1 MKNKLIQFQFPL
13 IFCLLFFNHVII
25 AQTIEWERS
34 FGGSGIDRLDCI
46 IQTTDNGYIFVG
58 QSQSTDGDISTN
70 IGSQDFWVVK
80 LDEER
85 NIEWEKSLG
94 SQGGDFGISVVQSSD
109 GGYLVGGRSSTDFM
123 VFKLNQDGDT
133 EWERSYGGSEDDD
146 FFSMDKTADGGYVL
160 AGGTESNDGDVTNN
174 NNFGSLDVWILKINQ
189 AGEIEWDKTYGGSE
203 IDVATSIEQTADLGF
218 VVAAIT
224 NSSDGDISNNNG
236 QFDHWILKLD
246 SAGEL
251 EWEKAFGGSGAESP
265 YSIQQTNDLGYI
277 VTGISNSTDG
287 DVTNNYGLVDHW
299 IIKLDQAGE
308 LEWEKN
314 FGGSLSDFS
323 FGEPLIVNDGYM
335 VVGSSESNNGD
346 VSINNGDSDF
356 WMYRIDQSGELEWEK
371 SLGGSDLDGGHSIV
385 EASNGNFIVGGN
397 SRSSDGDV
405 SENKGD
411 FDIWL
416 AEVSPPINTGSEN
429 LEGQN
434 FKIYPNPSSGDLIIS
449 LDQNNSENSV
459 QIHDMFGRLISSQK
473 IIQPQLH
480 ITDLPKGIYTFSII
494 SAGILNMEK
503 VIIH

>member
-1 MKNKLIQFQFPL
+1 M
-13 IFCLLFFNHVII
+13 
-25 AQTIEWERS
+25 
-34 FGGSGIDRLDCI
+34 CI
-46 IQTTDNGYIFVG
+46 
-58 QSQSTDGDISTN
+58 
-70 IGSQDFWVVK
+70 
-80 LDEER
+80 R
-85 NIEWEKSLG
+85 
-94 SQGGDFGISVVQSSD
+94 
-109 GGYLVGGRSSTDFM
+109 
-123 VFKLNQDGDT
+123 
-133 EWERSYGGSEDDD
+133 
-146 FFSMDKTADGGYVL
+146 
-160 AGGTESNDGDVTNN
+160 
-174 NNFGSLDVWILKINQ
+174 
-189 AGEIEWDKTYGGSE
+189 
-203 IDVATSIEQTADLGF
+203 
-218 VVAAIT
+218 
-224 NSSDGDISNNNG
+224 
-236 QFDHWILKLD
+236 D
-246 SAGEL
+246 S
-251 EWEKAFGGSGAESP
+251 
-265 YSIQQTNDLGYI
+265 
-277 VTGISNSTDG
+277 
-287 DVTNNYGLVDHW
+287 GLVDHW

-434 FKIYPNPSSGDLIIS
+434 FKIYPNPSNGDLIIS